1 MLNQFCR
8 YLSNGYSFNIT
19 KNNSVTVGPCC
30 LYKNKLQ
37 FDSNLLR
44 ARKLNFESIT
54 SWTDDCSICQ
64 VLEESGQQSLRQT
77 GPDWISDLENSQDPI
92 SLDIQ
97 LDNECNAACVTCNKY
112 SSSLWEK
119 EDLKLHNK
127 KIKINKDDD
136 VTNKIINRIVDT
148 VSLEKLKYVKFFG
161 GEPLFT
167 DTHLKFI
174 KHIPHPEQVTL
185 HYTTNGSIYPNDE
198 VLDAW
203 KKFKVIIFAASLD
216 GIEQQFDY
224 VRWPLPWS
232 KVSKILIRLRE
243 NKDIR
248 NLIFRVEFTAN
259 LLNTYYFDRLEN
271 WIKNNLDTNLSGDK
285 TEINIHLCSGGIWDL
300 EKMPQNIRELVL
312 KKYSADQIIHK
323 LVDNLPPQTSLN
335 AWKNFV
341 NTWDKQRNNS
351 WQLAFPDIT
360 IITDSGES
368 ADESTGEVSKV
379 TADVQSSKL
388 KQLLG
393 KIKQT

>member
-8 YLSNGYSFNIT
+8 YLSNGYSFNLT
-19 KNNSVTVGPCC
+19 KNNSVIVGPCC

-37 FDSNLLR
+37 FDPNLLQ

-54 SWTDDCSICQ
+54 SWTDSCSICQ

-92 SLDIQ
+92 SLDIH
-97 LDNECNAACVTCNKY
+97 LDNECNAACVTCNKN
-112 SSSLWEK
+112 SSSLCEK

-174 KHIPHPEQVTL
+174 KHIPYPEQVTL

-198 VLDAW
+198 VLDTW

-232 KVSKILIRLRE
+232 KVSKNLIRLRE

-271 WIKNNLDTNLSGDK
+271 WIKKG
-285 TEINIHLCSGGIWDL
+285 
-300 EKMPQNIRELVL
+300 V
-312 KKYSADQIIHK
+312 
-323 LVDNLPPQTSLN
+323 
-335 AWKNFV
+335 
-341 NTWDKQRNNS
+341 
-351 WQLAFPDIT
+351 
-360 IITDSGES
+360 
-368 ADESTGEVSKV
+368 
-379 TADVQSSKL
+379 
-388 KQLLG
+388 
-393 KIKQT
+393 